1 MHDFNMGG
9 SKLYP
14 KQQTNDMKSLFGRDK
29 QNSELIFFREATP
42 RELQQLTRFV
52 FFLLKRSYSDIY

>member
-9 SKLYP
+9 SKFFP

-29 QNSELIFFREATP
+29 QNSELIFLESG
-42 RELQQLTRFV
+42 LHV
-52 FFLLKRSYSDIY
+52 SSSS